1 MTGERARRIETP
13 DDVLTVLESGH
24 ATFREWI
31 DCIETSRRH
40 HRWDLVDRVGHEVLR
55 DVVANPA
62 TRIPTLEEAV
72 RSVAKAYIDR
82 VAQLEDLSA
91 AAASA
96 IAALQSARHEVPGST
111 MASNA
116 LDGEIDWL
124 DELRLLASDP
134 SPPTLTKLCR
144 RLREID
150 RSDLGADAARR
161 ALSQEPGSV
170 PAMTT
175 LAAALLD
182 QGRADVAI
190 ATISKAWDLD
200 PSSYVANTFSRALL
214 ANGQHE
220 EAYNM
225 AHRAF
230 ELDPGPV
237 SQHTLLAAAA
247 ASSDPAAIEDAQ
259 ALISRCGTGGGGNDL
274 RDRRYVELLA
284 AEALVESGRLDDA
297 EVMVNQLLADPEGWK
312 ARIEQLR
319 NRIRYLRRK
328 QQGELGFG

>member
-1 MTGERARRIETP
+1 M
-13 DDVLTVLESGH
+13 LTVLESGH

-82 VAQLEDLSA
+82 VAHLEDLSA

-96 IAALQSARHEVPGST
+96 IAALQSARHELPGST

-144 RLREID
+144 RLREIG

-161 ALSQEPGSV
+161 ALSQEPDSV

-175 LAAALLD
+175 LAAA
-182 QGRADVAI
+182 
-190 ATISKAWDLD
+190 
-200 PSSYVANTFSRALL
+200 
-214 ANGQHE
+214 
-220 EAYNM
+220 
-225 AHRAF
+225 
-230 ELDPGPV
+230 
-237 SQHTLLAAAA
+237 A
-247 ASSDPAAIEDAQ
+247 ASPDPAAIEDVQ
-259 ALISRCGTGGGGNDL
+259 ALISRCGTGGDGNDL
-274 RDRRYVELLA
+274 RDRRYIELLA
-284 AEALVESGRLDDA
+284 AEALVESGRLDEA
-297 EVMVNQLLADPEGWK
+297 ERMVNQLLADPEGWK